1 MASEKP
7 CLPVK
12 YLPFDRYKV
21 VAEIGDLCPVSLKA
35 AAERARH
42 AYRGDERFQQL
53 TALNHMA
60 NAMGFPRF
68 NGFKAQWAGSLP
80 RFMEEN
86 GLRLRR
92 DVLAG
97 ANMDAAVHLNYR
109 QIADRLFASGKP
121 LPHRIFVGAAAE
133 YWDLMAVAASRPDM
147 KVVSVV
153 WPGRRGIPFDE
164 AKSVPFD
171 PSIPPHSFAV
181 LTREGELRMGDLPNF
196 WNLVGDQLCEPFSGQ
211 SVPLLYRL
219 NDRERRR
226 LDGAVEILRT
236 LLLDCSSGWVDV
248 IPYNDRLC
256 FLRAPDGGY
265 EFVFKGM
272 RIGPFSRDLA
282 SDPRI
287 WGDSFELDEEEQFA
301 VRHYFEYD
309 GWEEHDIHL
318 AETEY
323 YEGGGD
329 LAGYPGIDTVLRER
343 LKRTGWFR
351 PVKRTAAP
359 ARGFSVGRCGERHL
373 CFSELVTVA
382 DFRHFAKE
390 CVGYARRRHR
400 IKGIEPWE
408 PVNHPDDAHLPAAV
422 TWHDA
427 KAYAQWFG
435 KVNRLP
441 VRLATEEEYLA
452 LASGLAPAEVSPDEL
467 AAAFDRRLGRFF
479 DPDGVPFD
487 GHPNYT
493 AEFDRWGFR
502 YDQPEIEGAESKA
515 GLRVIRSA
523 WFGEWLAPKGA
534 AINSMYLCSQHAVG
548 SAADIRIAAQRDRF
562 SPVSTGKYKSM
573 KIGFRLVYETDGRG

>member
-7 CLPVK
+7 SLPVK

-21 VAEIGDLCPVSLKA
+21 AAEIGDLSPDALKA
-35 AAERARH
+35 AAERARG

-68 NGFKAQWAGSLP
+68 NGFKAQWVESLP

-97 ANMDAAVHLNYR
+97 ANTDAAVHLNYR
-109 QIADRLFASGKP
+109 QVADRLFASGKP
-121 LPHRIFVGAAAE
+121 LPHRIFMGGAAE
-133 YWDLMAVAASRPDM
+133 YWDLMTVAASRPDM
-147 KVVSVV
+147 KVVPAE
-153 WPGRRGIPFDE
+153 WARNMETPFE
-164 AKSVPFD
+164 LVENVPFD
-171 PSIPPHSFAV
+171 PSIPPFSFEV
-181 LTREGELRMGDLPNF
+181 LTREGGLRMADLPCF
-196 WNLVGDQLCEPFSGQ
+196 WNLVGDQLCEPFS
-211 SVPLLYRL
+211 SPLLYRL

-248 IPYNDRLC
+248 IPCNDRLC

-272 RIGPFSRDLA
+272 RSVPFSRNLA
-282 SDPRI
+282 SDPGI
-287 WGDSFELDEEEQFA
+287 WGDGFELDEEEQFD
-301 VRHYFEYD
+301 VRHYFEYG

-318 AETEY
+318 AEVEY

-329 LAGYPGIDTVLRER
+329 SAGYPGIDTVLREH
-343 LKRTGWFR
+343 LKRAGWFR

-359 ARGFSVGRCGERHL
+359 ACGFSVGRCGERHL
-373 CFSELVTVA
+373 CFSELVTVGE
-382 DFRHFAKE
+382 FRRFAKE
-390 CVGYARRRHR
+390 CAGYIRRRQR

-427 KAYAQWFG
+427 KAYARWFG
-435 KVNRLP
+435 KMSGLP
-441 VRLATEEEYLA
+441 VRLATEDEYAA
-452 LASGLAPAEVSPDEL
+452 LASGISPVEVPRNYPL
-467 AAAFDRRLGRFF
+467 PFLPNRLGRFF

-487 GHPNYT
+487 GHPPYV
-493 AEFDRWGFR
+493 ADFDSWEFR
-502 YDQPEIEGAESKA
+502 YELSAVEWAESRA

-523 WFGEWLAPKGA
+523 WFGEWLAQEGA
-534 AINSMYLCSQHAVG
+534 ACLP
-548 SAADIRIAAQRDRF
+548 ADIRGTAQRWHF